1 MYILKEPGKIEENEE
16 KFKGQCVN
24 LYFVTYCNVT
34 LPNAMLGTSG
44 VEAKIQN
51 NKTSSGIL
59 LHLLQNIEHT

>member
-34 LPNAMLGTSG
+34 LPNVGDQWSG
-44 VEAKIQN
+44 
-51 NKTSSGIL
+51 S
-59 LHLLQNIEHT
+59 